1 MRSLAL
7 FFATVLTTVAASAAA
22 QSTKAPSP
30 HSRQE
35 DCKISGTVVALAGSF
50 PLKSAIVILKS
61 NDDRSR
67 NAVHAATDSDGHFQ
81 FKGIVAGQYRLQ
93 VTHIGYVAQDY
104 GQRTINTPGAVL
116 ALSAGQEMK
125 DLLFR
130 LIPSATISG
139 RVQNEDGDALPWA
152 HVSALREAYND
163 GKRTLQ
169 TEESVPT
176 NDRGEY
182 RLFGLRPG
190 RYLIAAIYHPGAVP
204 NANDIDHDALEVD
217 HLTESYVRTFYPGS
231 TDTGKA
237 EAVSVKAGEEIPSMD
252 FLLRPTS
259 VYRVKGRVFNTL
271 AADRKKS
278 NQAMVYLT
286 PRNSRVY
293 TDSIALGPDNVVK
306 ANGTFD
312 LPAVPPGSYV
322 VNAEWSDDGKRN
334 IARQNIEIGDADV
347 EGLLLTIA
355 KGPTVAGHVHWD
367 GSSAAQADDD
377 MSIRAGDPED
387 EFSTTYARVESEGSF
402 SLLEVPSG
410 PLRVT
415 LERQSP
421 NSYIKSIEYGGVD
434 ALEDGFTARAG
445 SNATLEIALGL
456 RGAQV
461 KGIVRDADGL
471 PLVGVWVV
479 LVPEATRRGRLD
491 LYKNV
496 RTDQH
501 GQYTITGIAPGEYR
515 LFSWDQV
522 EDGAW
527 QDPDFVKPYEKKG
540 ENITVQDG
548 DAKSAALT
556 VIRTG
561 VEDQPK
567 P

>member
-1 MRSLAL
+1 MKM
-7 FFATVLTTVAASAAA
+7 AT
-22 QSTKAPSP
+22 
-30 HSRQE
+30 R
-35 DCKISGTVVALAGSF
+35 
-50 PLKSAIVILKS
+50 
-61 NDDRSR
+61 
-67 NAVHAATDSDGHFQ
+67 
-81 FKGIVAGQYRLQ
+81 Y
-93 VTHIGYVAQDY
+93 
-104 GQRTINTPGAVL
+104 PG
-116 ALSAGQEMK
+116 
-125 DLLFR
+125 
-130 LIPSATISG
+130 
-139 RVQNEDGDALPWA
+139 A

-387 EFSTTYARVESEGSF
+387 EFSTTYARVESGG
-402 SLLEVPSG
+402 LTRLMTVTPSVYG
-410 PLRVT
+410 NARVSYDLGGALPAVGLASQVTGRRLADFAQDPGVTGLRYAPPT
-415 LERQSP
+415 IDLRLTATGRIP
-421 NSYIKSIEYGGVD
+421 RLA
-434 ALEDGFTARAG
+434 ALQYRISADFGFTTVNPYGAAG
-445 SNATLEIALGL
+445 GSDASNP
-456 RGAQV
+456 
-461 KGIVRDADGL
+461 D
-471 PLVGVWVV
+471 
-479 LVPEATRRGRLD
+479 LVPVVRATVLFGL
-491 LYKNV
+491 
-496 RTDQH
+496 
-501 GQYTITGIAPGEYR
+501 QYG
-515 LFSWDQV
+515 F
-522 EDGAW
+522 
-527 QDPDFVKPYEKKG
+527 
-540 ENITVQDG
+540 
-548 DAKSAALT
+548 
-556 VIRTG
+556 
-561 VEDQPK
+561 
-567 P
+567 